1 MFSEQAKMFSE
12 HPVNK
17 LKIMNEI
24 NKLPVKD
31 LPSRYN
37 IRRTAL
43 YTRFTAANITPE
55 KDGTRS
61 YISKEELEELDR
73 LDAHIRTG
81 GKLEEFKP
89 IMKSQGAISHQASVN
104 SLSSDAV
111 DKPDNFTEA
120 LQLVEAIARH
130 FATPHDP
137 LQHYTALERAIASG
151 WILSSSEVR
160 SLIGIKPQ
168 GDRFQRGAFIFIRA
182 GKIGNQSAWRVA
194 KIMEGGGTYKI

>member
-1 MFSEQAKMFSE
+1 MFSEQVKMFSE

-17 LKIMNEI
+17 LKTMNEI

-89 IMKSQGAISHQASVN
+89 TLQQNNETIVH
-104 SLSSDAV
+104 LTPAV
-111 DKPDNFTEA
+111 DRPDNFTES

-130 FATPHDP
+130 FQQQREP
-137 LQHYTALERAIASG
+137 LQHYTALERAIANS
-151 WILSSSEVR
+151 WLLSTAEVR
-160 SLIGIKPQ
+160 SLIGVKPS
-168 GDRFQRGAFIFIRA
+168 GDRFQHGSFVFVKS
-182 GKIGNQSAWRVA
+182 GKIGAQSAWRVA
-194 KIMEGGGTYKI
+194 KIIEGGTYKT

>member
-1 MFSEQAKMFSE
+1 
-12 HPVNK
+12 
-17 LKIMNEI
+17 MNEI

-89 IMKSQGAISHQASVN
+89 TLQQNNETIVH
-104 SLSSDAV
+104 LTPAV
-111 DKPDNFTEA
+111 DRPDNFTES
-120 LQLVEAIARH
+120 LQLVEVIARH

-137 LQHYTALERAIASG
+137 LQHYVALERAIASG
-151 WILSSSEVR
+151 WLLSSSEVR
-160 SLIGIKPQ
+160 SLIGIKPS
-168 GDRFQRGAFIFIRA
+168 GDRFQRGSFIFVRS
-182 GKIGNQSAWRVA
+182 GKIGTQAAWKVL
-194 KIMEGGGTYKI
+194 KVVEGSSYKV